1 MGKFWSRSDVQN
13 SREYGSES
21 RPQVHSNRYFGLEF
35 LHKKSTCRSAKM
47 QKSCVKQT
55 MSSLNAV
62 QITAFCYVLECQPRH
77 DLPNAPA
84 SYYIGS
90 TSNVNMRISQ
100 HFNGSGSRFTV
111 AFKPIRVAE
120 LDVTPRLTAQ
130 EVLSFENETT
140 LRYMERIMAENP
152 DNPDAWR
159 AVAGGSYCKI
169 DQSMPHELRRR
180 LRVSSTEGSA

>member
-1 MGKFWSRSDVQN
+1 
-13 SREYGSES
+13 
-21 RPQVHSNRYFGLEF
+21 
-35 LHKKSTCRSAKM
+35 M
-47 QKSCVKQT
+47 QKSCVKEI

-62 QITAFCYVLECQPRH
+62 QITAFCYVLECQPRN

-90 TSNVNMRISQ
+90 TSNVNMRIAQ

-120 LDVTPRLTAQ
+120 LDVTPRLTVQ
-130 EVLSFENETT
+130 EVLAFENETT

-180 LRVSSTEGSA
+180 LRVSSTEGCA

>member
-1 MGKFWSRSDVQN
+1 
-13 SREYGSES
+13 
-21 RPQVHSNRYFGLEF
+21 
-35 LHKKSTCRSAKM
+35 
-47 QKSCVKQT
+47 

-62 QITAFCYVLECQPRH
+62 QVTAFCYVLECQPRN
-77 DLPNAPA
+77 DLPGAPTC

-90 TSNVNMRISQ
+90 TSNVNMRIAQ

-140 LRYMERIMAENP
+140 LRYMEQMMAKNP
-152 DNPDAWR
+152 DNSDAWR
-159 AVAGGSYCKI
+159 SVAGGSYCKI

-180 LRVSSTEGSA
+180 LSCPASTESRS

>member
-1 MGKFWSRSDVQN
+1 
-13 SREYGSES
+13 
-21 RPQVHSNRYFGLEF
+21 
-35 LHKKSTCRSAKM
+35 
-47 QKSCVKQT
+47 
-55 MSSLNAV
+55 
-62 QITAFCYVLECQPRH
+62 
-77 DLPNAPA
+77 
-84 SYYIGS
+84 
-90 TSNVNMRISQ
+90 MRIAQ

-111 AFKPIRVAE
+111 KFKPIRVAE

-140 LRYMERIMAENP
+140 LRYMQQMMADHP

-180 LRVSSTEGSA
+180 LSRPASTESSS

>member
-1 MGKFWSRSDVQN
+1 
-13 SREYGSES
+13 
-21 RPQVHSNRYFGLEF
+21 
-35 LHKKSTCRSAKM
+35 M

-62 QITAFCYVLECQPRH
+62 QITAFCYVLQCQPRT
-77 DLPNAPA
+77 DVLNAPA
-84 SYYIGS
+84 CTYYVGS
-90 TSNVNMRISQ
+90 TSNVNMRIAQ

-140 LRYMERIMAENP
+140 LRYMVQMMAENP

>member
-1 MGKFWSRSDVQN
+1 
-13 SREYGSES
+13 
-21 RPQVHSNRYFGLEF
+21 
-35 LHKKSTCRSAKM
+35 
-47 QKSCVKQT
+47 

-62 QITAFCYVLECQPRH
+62 QVTAYCYVLECQART

-84 SYYIGS
+84 SSFYVGS
-90 TSNVNMRISQ
+90 TSNVNMRIAQ

-130 EVLSFENETT
+130 EVLAFENETT
-140 LRYMERIMAENP
+140 LRYMEQMMAKNP

-159 AVAGGSYCKI
+159 SVAGGSYCKI

-180 LRVSSTEGSA
+180 LSCPASTESRS

>member
-1 MGKFWSRSDVQN
+1 
-13 SREYGSES
+13 
-21 RPQVHSNRYFGLEF
+21 
-35 LHKKSTCRSAKM
+35 M
-47 QKSCVKQT
+47 QKSCVKKT

-62 QITAFCYVLECQPRH
+62 QITAFCYVLQCQPRT
-77 DLPNAPA
+77 DVLNAPA
-84 SYYIGS
+84 CTYYVGS
-90 TSNVNMRISQ
+90 TSNVNMRIAQ

-130 EVLSFENETT
+130 EVLAFENETT
-140 LRYMERIMAENP
+140 LRYMQRMMAESP

-180 LRVSSTEGSA
+180 LRVSGTEGSA

>member
-1 MGKFWSRSDVQN
+1 
-13 SREYGSES
+13 
-21 RPQVHSNRYFGLEF
+21 
-35 LHKKSTCRSAKM
+35 M

-62 QITAFCYVLECQPRH
+62 QITAFCYVLECQPRN

-84 SYYIGS
+84 CSDYVGS
-90 TSNVNMRISQ
+90 TSNTNIRIAQ
-100 HFNGSGSRFTV
+100 HFSGGGSRFTQ
-111 AFKPIRVAE
+111 AFTPIRVVE

-130 EVLSFENETT
+130 EVLAFENETT
-140 LRYMERIMAENP
+140 LLYMERIMAENP

-159 AVAGGSYCKI
+159 SVASGSYCKI
-169 DQSMPHELRRR
+169 DQKMPHELRRR